1 MSEYLPKT
9 TDYLTRF
16 FSSKYEE
23 YFEDMKELR
32 PEKGYGYY
40 YRSAEVTQSIRN
52 IVHNISNTFDDMRI
66 PEAFASPNILVI
78 TLINFKNLLE
88 RQNELFT
95 DVFKHYESIEPPTP
109 VIEISKINNE
119 VLSAVEHVLSLDEI
133 KPYLTSSEKTTDNI
147 LPIANLNKILTRFHI
162 IATQLSRRHSNKGGP
177 RPTLSISDEY
187 DVQDLLHSLLR
198 IEFDDI
204 RNEEWTPSYAGGSA
218 RMDFLL
224 KEEQI
229 VVEVKKTRDT
239 LKDKEIGEQLI
250 IDKERYKHH
259 PDCRLLICFIYDPNN
274 LIKNPKGLIKDINLL
289 SEDNIRISAIINPL

>member
-1 MSEYLPKT
+1 MYIH
-9 TDYLTRF
+9 
-16 FSSKYEE
+16 
-23 YFEDMKELR
+23 LR
-32 PEKGYGYY
+32 H
-40 YRSAEVTQSIRN
+40 Q
-52 IVHNISNTFDDMRI
+52 
-66 PEAFASPNILVI
+66 
-78 TLINFKNLLE
+78 
-88 RQNELFT
+88 Q
-95 DVFKHYESIEPPTP
+95 
-109 VIEISKINNE
+109 
-119 VLSAVEHVLSLDEI
+119 LD
-133 KPYLTSSEKTTDNI
+133 
-147 LPIANLNKILTRFHI
+147 
-162 IATQLSRRHSNKGGP
+162 
-177 RPTLSISDEY
+177 

-274 LIKNPKGLIKDINLL
+274 LIKNPKGLIKDNKILF
-289 SEDNIRISAIINPL
+289 